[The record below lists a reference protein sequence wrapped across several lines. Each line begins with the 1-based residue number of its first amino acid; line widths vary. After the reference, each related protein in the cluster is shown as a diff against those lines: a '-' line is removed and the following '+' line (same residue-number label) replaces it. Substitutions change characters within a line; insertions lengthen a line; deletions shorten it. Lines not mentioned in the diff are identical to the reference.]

1 MLLLLLDAEAEAE
14 AEVESLLKWTKI
26 YFWIF
31 VDRKYELKVSPK
43 LPKSKFFEH
52 SRGGNCF
59 AK

>member
-1 MLLLLLDAEAEAE
+1 MLLLLLDAEAE
-14 AEVESLLKWTKI
+14 AEVESLLKWTKS

-31 VDRKYELKVSPK
+31 VDGKYELKVSPK
-43 LPKSKFFEH
+43 LPKSKFFDC